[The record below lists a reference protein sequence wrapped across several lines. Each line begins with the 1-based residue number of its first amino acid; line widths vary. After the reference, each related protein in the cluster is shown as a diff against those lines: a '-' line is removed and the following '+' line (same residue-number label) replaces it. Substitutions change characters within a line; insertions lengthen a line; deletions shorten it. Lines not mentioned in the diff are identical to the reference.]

1 MYAIVIGSDPKTER
15 LLCYGLGSISHG
27 RKGREGVAYL
37 EGARRQR
44 RARRRPGEGPDKDQ
58 GTWRRAA
65 ALAPVVAARKKAT
78 RYRGGIP
85 IEGEREKQKA
95 ARKGN
100 VGTKRWFFLIVLL
113 DFVKL
118 FY

>member
-1 MYAIVIGSDPKTER
+1 MLWFGW
-15 LLCYGLGSISHG
+15 SISHG

-65 ALAPVVAARKKAT
+65 ALAPVVAARKKAP
-78 RYRGGIP
+78 RE
-85 IEGEREKQKA
+85 IEGEREKEKA
-95 ARKGN
+95 AKGG
-100 VGTKRWFFLIVLL
+100 GTGERSADFFLMSC
-113 DFVKL
+113 
-118 FY
+118 

>member
-1 MYAIVIGSDPKTER
+1 MIGSDPKTNS
-15 LLCYGLGSISHG
+15 LCYGLAA
-27 RKGREGVAYL
+27 GREEKGWAYL
-37 EGARRQR
+37 QGAPRRR

-100 VGTKRWFFLIVLL
+100 VGTKQ
-113 DFVKL
+113 
-118 FY
+118 